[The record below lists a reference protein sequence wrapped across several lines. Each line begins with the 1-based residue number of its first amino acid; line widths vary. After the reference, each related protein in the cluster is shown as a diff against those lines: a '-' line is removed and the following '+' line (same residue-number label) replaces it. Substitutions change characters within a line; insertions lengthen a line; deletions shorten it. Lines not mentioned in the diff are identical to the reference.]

1 MHALRRASPQAGLH
15 ACHTLAKQCE
25 GRAEALGRHAAR
37 HAGDV
42 PDDVDEG
49 SRESMLTGLR
59 RATAALVGGAP
70 MTGLLL
76 LRDLRQ
82 RHLAIEEAA
91 MLWLIVGQA
100 AQAARD
106 RELLVL
112 VEHCREEVTHQLLS
126 ITSRIKET
134 SPHVLLSE

>member
-1 MHALRRASPQAGLH
+1 
-15 ACHTLAKQCE
+15 LA
-25 GRAEALGRHAAR
+25 AHAAR

-42 PDDVDEG
+42 PEDAGSD
-49 SRESMLTGLR
+49 SRESMLAGLR
-59 RATAALVGGAP
+59 RATATLVGRSP
-70 MTGLLL
+70 MTALLLL

-82 RHLAIEEAA
+82 LHLAIEEAA

-112 VEHCREEVTHQLLS
+112 VEHCREEITHQLLWIS
-126 ITSRIKET
+126 TRIKET
-134 SPHVLLSE
+134 APQVLVS